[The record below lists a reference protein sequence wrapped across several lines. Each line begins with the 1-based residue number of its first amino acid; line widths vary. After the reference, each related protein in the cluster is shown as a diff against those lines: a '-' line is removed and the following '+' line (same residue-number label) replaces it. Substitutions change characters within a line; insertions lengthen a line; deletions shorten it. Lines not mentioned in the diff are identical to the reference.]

1 MTVWV
6 FSILRSSEKEKP
18 EYNRL
23 QNDRFFYIMNMMKK
37 MNAVEIVRYINN
49 EVGMDVAHVDD
60 NSNVII
66 HANHDFFGTA
76 VYFHDYL
83 FCGDL
88 IYSYINQQG
97 FVSNDKPDFCTSRTA
112 MSAQLGYGV
121 CCFNPEGVHN
131 LDCKFDIA
139 TGMREF
145 SIETLKNSVEGL
157 KKALKVLESS
167 KLKIADEIEFMDI

>member
-1 MTVWV
+1 
-6 FSILRSSEKEKP
+6 
-18 EYNRL
+18 
-23 QNDRFFYIMNMMKK
+23 
-37 MNAVEIVRYINN
+37 MNAVEIASYINN

-60 NSNVII
+60 NNNVII
-66 HANHDFFGTA
+66 HTNHDFLGTA

-97 FVSNDKPDFCTSRTA
+97 FVAIDKPDFCTSRAA
-112 MSAQLGYGV
+112 MSAQPGYGV

-145 SIETLKNSVEGL
+145 SMETLKNSVEGL
-157 KKALKVLESS
+157 KKALKVPESS
-167 KLKIADEIEFMDI
+167 KLKIANEIEFMDI